1 GCSKLEF
8 SYINGG
14 LVIENGSIIRFKYN
28 DANIFYGYVFKREEN
43 KKGEVSVTAYDQL
56 RYCKAKDT
64 IVVKNDTVD
73 SLVKK
78 MCNYFNL
85 KTGVLTNT
93 GYKLPV

>member
-1 GCSKLEF
+1 MEFAVETDGKIYEISELVTSVSYTDKLNDGCSKLEF

-56 RYCKAKDT
+56 RY
-64 IVVKNDTVD
+64 
-73 SLVKK
+73 
-78 MCNYFNL
+78 
-85 KTGVLTNT
+85 
-93 GYKLPV
+93 